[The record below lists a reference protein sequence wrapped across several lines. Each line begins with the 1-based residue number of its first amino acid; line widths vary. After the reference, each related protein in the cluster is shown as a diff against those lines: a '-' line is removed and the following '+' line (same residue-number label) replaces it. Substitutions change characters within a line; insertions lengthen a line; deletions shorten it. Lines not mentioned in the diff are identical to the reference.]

1 MNINLTLLGQAIS
14 LFVFVWFCM
23 KYVWPPIIN
32 ALQEREKRIA
42 DGLAAADAGQNKL
55 AEAEQRSS
63 ELVGDGKQQAA
74 EIIAQAQ
81 KRGDE
86 IVEEAKQEAK
96 LEGERLL
103 EAARAE
109 IEREQL
115 LARDRLREEVA
126 VLALAGAE
134 RILGREV
141 DQQAHGRM
149 LADLSAGL

>member
-14 LFVFVWFCM
+14 LLVFVWFCM

-63 ELVGDGKQQAA
+63 ELVGAGKQQAA

-96 LEGERLL
+96 QEGARLL

-115 LARDRLREEVA
+115 MARDRLREEA
-126 VLALAGAE
+126 AALALAGAE

-149 LADLSAGL
+149 LADISAAL